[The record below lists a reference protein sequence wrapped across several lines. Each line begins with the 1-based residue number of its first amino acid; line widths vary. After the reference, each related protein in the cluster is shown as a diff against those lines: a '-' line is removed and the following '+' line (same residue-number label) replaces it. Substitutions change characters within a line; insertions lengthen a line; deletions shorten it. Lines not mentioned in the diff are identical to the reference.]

1 MFYTAIALTVVS
13 NVIYHIFQKLTPGQV
28 NPMLA
33 LTVAYLVA
41 AVISLLLLPFF
52 PLQTG
57 LLAELRQVNWASV
70 GLGASIVG
78 LELGFLLAYRL
89 GWNISLA
96 ALISNVAVALLL
108 IPVGLLLFKEHITP
122 LNATGLVV
130 CLIGLL
136 LVNWK

>member
-1 MFYTAIALTVVS
+1 MFYAAIALTVVS
-13 NVIYHIFQKLTPGQV
+13 NIIYHIFQKLTPTQV

-41 AVISLLLLPFF
+41 AAVSLLLLPLF
-52 PLQTG
+52 PLQTS

-108 IPVGLLLFKEHITP
+108 IPVGLFLFKEHLTP
-122 LNATGLVV
+122 LNTAGLVV

-136 LVNWK
+136 LVNWR